1 MREFDLDAGLVV
13 VEKLAGGKVY
23 RTVQEHNPEKDREV
37 TPSEWLW
44 LTQAMLEP
52 ILQEYAPKHDYTL
65 MYKKEIVHYDEQPDH
80 VVVVVKDL
88 ETNQFTKYKTQYL
101 VACDGNRSSTR
112 RKEGIQMKGT
122 GVLGNGLNIR
132 FKADLQKQIGPL
144 ARHGVIYVVQP
155 DIKGAFRQESR
166 GQAGLLW
173 INQVNGKT
181 DFPPG
186 SVSAEDAKKYLYQC
200 SGFDENG
207 EIELLSFAH
216 WTLASCTAE
225 RLSSEGGRVLIAG
238 DAAHI
243 MPPTGALGGNT
254 GCNVSSQPTSSVNYS
269 GKLI

>member
-1 MREFDLDAGLVV
+1 MSEFDLNAGLAI
-13 VEKLAGGKVY
+13 VEKLVGGNLFK
-23 RTVQEHNPEKDREV
+23 RVQDHEPERDAEV
-37 TPSEWLW
+37 TPSPWLW

-52 ILQEYAPKHDYTL
+52 IIQEYAPQNGYTL
-65 MYKKEIVHYDEQPDH
+65 KYKQEIVHYEEQQDG
-80 VVVVVKDL
+80 VIVIVKDL
-88 ETNQFTKYKTQYL
+88 DTNEHKKYKTQYL

-112 RKEGIQMKGT
+112 RKEGIQMRGE
-122 GVLGNGLNIR
+122 GILGNGLNIR
-132 FKADLQKQIGPL
+132 FKADLQKHLGSR

-155 DIKGAFRQESR
+155 NIKGAFRQENR

-173 INQVNGKT
+173 INSVDGKT

-186 SVSAEDAKKYLYQC
+186 SVSAEDAQNYLYQC
-200 SGFDENG
+200 SGFEDNG

-225 RLSSEGGRVLIAG
+225 RFSSKGGRVLIAG

-254 GCNVSSQPTSSVNYS
+254 GCCVSF
-269 GKLI
+269 